1 MGVEDEIILNINR
14 CIVATSHRTTCD
26 FDLSIDGYFSAQV
39 PWNSQ
44 TFISAI
50 SISKTN
56 SFYIGKSL
64 GFCYW

>member
-1 MGVEDEIILNINR
+1 MGVEDEIILNTNNSV
-14 CIVATSHRTTCD
+14 VATSHMTNCD

-39 PWNSQ
+39 PWDRQ

-56 SFYIGKSL
+56 SLYIRKNW
-64 GFCYW
+64 GFCS